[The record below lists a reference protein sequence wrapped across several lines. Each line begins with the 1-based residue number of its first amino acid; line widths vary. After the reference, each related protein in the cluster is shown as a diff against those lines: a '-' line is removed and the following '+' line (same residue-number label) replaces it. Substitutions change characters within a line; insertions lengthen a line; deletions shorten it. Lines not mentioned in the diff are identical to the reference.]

1 MAQVQLGQSGQGGDG
16 VRESLQLIVMKVQNL
31 EPEQVGDLKNT
42 LNFTPILYSNQ
53 PNHMQIKRN
62 ECDDF

>member
-1 MAQVQLGQSGQGGDG
+1 MAQVELGQSGQGGDG

-31 EPEQVGDLKNT
+31 EPEQVGDLKNAI
-42 LNFTPILYSNQ
+42 NFTPILYSNQ
-53 PNHMQIKRN
+53 PNHMHIKRN

>member
-31 EPEQVGDLKNT
+31 EPEQVGDLKIEN
-42 LNFTPILYSNQ
+42 
-53 PNHMQIKRN
+53 R
-62 ECDDF
+62 